1 MNHLAVGRVFS
12 FGALGFSI
20 LLAVCFMVA
29 AATGETQQLMVF
41 AGTSISIGALGATVI
56 LLTDKPQKR
65 SQARDGLAVALL
77 FWTVGA
83 AIAAIPF
90 IDYIGSPDF
99 LAAFYE
105 SVSNLSTTGHS
116 RLDPVLNP
124 MPISIF
130 VWRAML
136 HLIGAIATIT
146 IAASVFS
153 GLNLGGPGVHRN
165 RFFSETEG
173 SFFDPIERIIRVST
187 ALILSSTLVLAAI
200 LLALGIAPRDALAGA
215 VSAITTGMVDPLA
228 YNMAPQA
235 GPLHSIALWTGL
247 VLGTLGLIAV
257 DGAGQGRVRSVLV
270 DPETL
275 AWLGSLTLITV
286 LAFFAGLPLIE
297 SVGWATSSLA
307 TSGIA
312 LTDPQQFSRLPIVLV
327 LFPVLIGG
335 SALSAAGGFKLARLI
350 VLSRRVALEFAQLG
364 YRGSMKHF
372 AFRRRRQSD
381 RTVMSVWV
389 YLVGYIVA
397 CTLGTLLLSA
407 AGLSFDDAILAG
419 IGSLSNAGQILAG
432 MTAELNG
439 VAQFCVI
446 LGMLLGRLEVI
457 ALLPALN
464 PSFWQR

>member
-1 MNHLAVGRVFS
+1 MNHLAVVRVFS
-12 FGALGFSI
+12 FVALSFSV

-41 AGTSISIGALGATVI
+41 AGTSISIGALGSTVI

-65 SQARDGLAVALL
+65 AQARDGLAVALL

-90 IDYIGSPDF
+90 IDYIGTPDF

-105 SVSNLSTTGHS
+105 SVSNLTTTGHS
-116 RLDPVLNP
+116 RLDPVQNP

-136 HLIGAIATIT
+136 HLIGAIASIT

-173 SFFDPIERIIRVST
+173 SFFDPIGRIIRVST
-187 ALILSSTLVLAAI
+187 ALILSSSLVLAAI
-200 LLALGIAPRDALAGA
+200 LLSLGLAPRDALAGA
-215 VSAITTGMVDPLA
+215 VSAITTGMVDPLG
-228 YNMAPQA
+228 YDVAPQA
-235 GPLHSIALWTGL
+235 GSLHSIALWLGL

-275 AWLGSLTLITV
+275 AWIGSLTLIAM
-286 LAFFAGLPLIE
+286 LAFLAGLPLIE
-297 SVGWATSSLA
+297 SIGWATTSLA

-312 LTDPQQFSRLPIVLV
+312 LTDPQQFSRQ
-327 LFPVLIGG
+327 IGR
-335 SALSAAGGFKLARLI
+335 AH
-350 VLSRRVALEFAQLG
+350 V
-364 YRGSMKHF
+364 
-372 AFRRRRQSD
+372 
-381 RTVMSVWV
+381 
-389 YLVGYIVA
+389 
-397 CTLGTLLLSA
+397 
-407 AGLSFDDAILAG
+407 
-419 IGSLSNAGQILAG
+419 
-432 MTAELNG
+432 
-439 VAQFCVI
+439 
-446 LGMLLGRLEVI
+446 
-457 ALLPALN
+457 
-464 PSFWQR
+464 